1 MEIFANM
8 KASAVGALRLL
19 VVFLS
24 LLAGLYSG
32 GCSTPSDQQWGHLAH
47 LGAPRVILISL
58 DTLRADRL
66 GFYGYER
73 NTAPNLAALA
83 SESVVF
89 TTVAAQAAQTLLSHK
104 SMFTAKYPLRL
115 IHETTNADLKKLISI
130 DDPRSFL
137 VNTFQDLKSESMVAG
152 LRSHGYKTAALV
164 DGGWMGRESG
174 FAEGFDEFDQRG
186 GHLVRI
192 LPRVYDWLSE
202 NRAER
207 FFLFIH
213 TYDIHCPYPCRK
225 PYNSLFCS
233 DHEKHIS
240 LAGRC
245 GRRLMKMRLTDLDRE
260 AISNH
265 YDGGIAGADAY
276 LAELFAALKATN
288 LYDETLLIVTSDHGE
303 SLGER
308 QMIGHGGLYLEQL
321 LVPLI
326 IKFPASWG
334 VASRIVERP
343 AQLVDVMPTIYEAC
357 GLELPAG
364 IDGRSLLRRSQ
375 EDRNEHRYL
384 VAQLTY
390 KEGRQQT
397 SNLAKRAILD
407 PGRWLLIHDARRQSA
422 ELFNLAS
429 DPQARFNMADKKPPE
444 LSSLVAQLAS
454 YDINPSSGEFL
465 DPQPK
470 PTDEETERR
479 LRSLGYIGN

>member
-1 MEIFANM
+1 MRDSI
-8 KASAVGALRLL
+8 
-19 VVFLS
+19 
-24 LLAGLYSG
+24 
-32 GCSTPSDQQWGHLAH
+32 
-47 LGAPRVILISL
+47 
-58 DTLRADRL
+58 

-73 NTAPNLAALA
+73 NTVPNLAALA

-89 TTVAAQAAQTLLSHK
+89 TTVAAQATQTLLSHK

-115 IHETTNADLKKLISI
+115 IHETTNADLKRLISL
-130 DDPRSFL
+130 DDPKSFL
-137 VNTFQDLKSESMVAG
+137 VNTFKDLKSESMVVG
-152 LRSHGYKTAALV
+152 LRSRGYRTAAFV
-164 DGGWMGRESG
+164 DGGWMGRGSG

-186 GHLVRI
+186 GHLARM
-192 LPRVYDWLSE
+192 LPRAYDWLSE

-213 TYDIHCPYPCRK
+213 SYDIHCPYPCRE
-225 PYNSLFCS
+225 PYNGLFCH

-245 GRRLMKMRLTDLDRE
+245 GKQLMKMSLTDLDRK

-276 LAELFAALKATN
+276 LGELFGKLRAEN

-303 SLGER
+303 SLGEH
-308 QMIGHGGLYLEQL
+308 QQVGHGGLYLEQL

-343 AQLVDVMPTIYEAC
+343 SELVDVMPTIYEAC
-357 GLELPAG
+357 GLDLPVE
-364 IDGRSLLRRSQ
+364 IDGRSLLRRPEESVNG
-375 EDRNEHRYL
+375 RRRL

-390 KEGRQQT
+390 REGRKET
-397 SNLAKRAILD
+397 TNPAKRAILH
-407 PGRWLLIHDARRQSA
+407 PGRWLLIHDARSQSV

-429 DPQARFNMADKKPPE
+429 DPKAGFNVADKKPPE
-444 LSSLVAQLAS
+444 LSSLLAEVGR
-454 YDINPSSGEFL
+454 YDINFSSGEFL
-465 DPQPK
+465 EPQPK
-470 PTDEETERR
+470 PTDEETQRQ